1 MAKKHA
7 LSHVTYSLVV
17 MFVIML
23 VIMLNK
29 DFVSRI
35 FTSDPED
42 INYIHEVLDLI
53 AAYLMLD
60 AIHGVNT
67 GIVRA
72 LGKQFAASVTTLV
85 IFYAIG
91 LPLALVFGFKLEMG
105 IRGFWLGFTIALI
118 FQDLLV
124 TLIICRAD
132 WAINEKA
139 NKAHAQSMKLAM
151 QNSFSHY
158 DNEEYLLP
166 DGEDGK

>member
-1 MAKKHA
+1 
-7 LSHVTYSLVV
+7 
-17 MFVIML
+17 
-23 VIMLNK
+23 
-29 DFVSRI
+29 
-35 FTSDPED
+35 
-42 INYIHEVLDLI
+42 
-53 AAYLMLD
+53 MLD

-91 LPLALVFGFKLEMG
+91 LPLALVLGFKLEMG

-139 NKAHAQSMKLAM
+139 NKAHA
-151 QNSFSHY
+151 
-158 DNEEYLLP
+158 
-166 DGEDGK
+166 